1 MQATVKGFVQPGFE
15 SVTSQFAQNLSASR
29 DRNAQLCAYVGERCV
44 VDLWASAI
52 GDESFTGDSLV
63 NVFSSGKSLESIALG
78 MLVDREGLDF
88 NTLVQTVWPTFQGQ
102 GKDMLTLADVMRH
115 EAGLAVLN
123 VNFAPEALQP
133 AAIHDNVIGKALED
147 HPLKLPDD
155 TTSPREY
162 HAISRGWIANEIF
175 RRIDSNHRTIGEFL
189 REHVSGPL
197 GIDVY
202 IGLKDEELGRIS
214 PIKERTFQAQ
224 LLDSLTPGT
233 FARRVGL
240 TFLEMLRRFWHLR
253 DAIQRLRAAR
263 RTLPIQGMSEH
274 GVEIFDTVGIAKAE
288 IPSAGAKCNARG
300 LAKLAAVM
308 ANGGEFGGEA
318 LMSSNA
324 WQQIHA
330 NPIYRNMTFLNS
342 TFTQAGL
349 AQFEDDGTAPKSLA
363 AALNAGREG
372 FFGWMGYGGS
382 IFQWHPELRIG
393 FAYVPTALNTLDF
406 FNQRG
411 KTYQRQIV
419 QCVRTLQNR
428 PPPAAG

>member
-1 MQATVKGFVQPGFE
+1 MTIAIDGSVQPGFE
-15 SVTSQFAQNLSASR
+15 SIKNQLAQNLSAAR
-29 DRNAQLCAYVGERCV
+29 DRNAQLCIYVGEECV

-52 GDESFTGDSLV
+52 GDESFNGDSLV
-63 NVFSSGKSLESIALG
+63 NVFSSGKSLESILLG
-78 MLVDREGLDF
+78 MLVDREGLAFD
-88 NTLVQTVWPTFQGQ
+88 TPVQTVWPAFQGQ
-102 GKDMLTLADVMRH
+102 GKDELTLADVMRH

-123 VNFAPEALQP
+123 VNFSPADIQP
-133 AAIHDNVIGKALED
+133 PAIHDNVVGKALEE
-147 HPLKLPDD
+147 HPLKFPDN
-155 TTSPREY
+155 TSSPREY

-175 RRIDSNHRTIGEFL
+175 RRVDSKNRTMGEFL

-197 GIDVY
+197 GIDVH
-202 IGLKDEELGRIS
+202 IGLEDGELDRVS
-214 PIKERTFQAQ
+214 PIKERTFKAQ
-224 LLDSLTPGT
+224 LLDGITPGT

-240 TFLEMLRRFWHLR
+240 TYVEMLRRFWHLR
-253 DAIQRLRAAR
+253 NAIGSLRATR
-263 RTLPIQGMSEH
+263 TTLPIQGMAEQGGKIFNSE
-274 GVEIFDTVGIAKAE
+274 GISKSE

-308 ANGGEFGGEA
+308 ANGGELGGKA
-318 LMSSNA
+318 LMSNNA

-330 NPIYRNMTFLNS
+330 NPINRKMILLNS
-342 TFTQAGL
+342 AFTQGGL

-382 IFQWHPELRIG
+382 VFQWHPELGIG

-411 KTYQRQIV
+411 KSYQQQTV
-419 QCVRTLQNR
+419 QCVRGLS
-428 PPPAAG
+428 A

>member
-1 MQATVKGFVQPGFE
+1 MTIAINGSVQPGFE
-15 SVTSQFAQNLSASR
+15 SIENQFAQNLSASR
-29 DRNAQLCAYVGERCV
+29 DRNAQLCIYVGEECV

-52 GDESFTGDSLV
+52 GDQSFTGDSLV
-63 NVFSSGKSLESIALG
+63 NVFSSGKSLESILLG
-78 MLVDREGLDF
+78 MLVDREGLAFD
-88 NTLVQTVWPTFQGQ
+88 TRVQTVWPAFQGQ
-102 GKDMLTLADVMRH
+102 GKDPLTLADVMRH

-123 VNFAPEALQP
+123 VNFSPADIQP
-133 AAIHDNVIGKALED
+133 PAIHDNVVGKALED
-147 HPLKLPDD
+147 HPLKFPDD
-155 TTSPREY
+155 TSSPREY

-175 RRIDSNHRTIGEFL
+175 RRVDSKNRTMGEFL

-197 GIDVY
+197 GIDVH
-202 IGLKDEELGRIS
+202 IGLEDGELDRVS
-214 PIKERTFQAQ
+214 PIKERTFTAQ
-224 LLDSLTPGT
+224 LLDGITPGT

-240 TFLEMLRRFWHLR
+240 TYLEMLRRFWHLR
-253 DAIQRLRAAR
+253 NAIGSLRATRA
-263 RTLPIQGMSEH
+263 TLPIQGMAEH
-274 GVEIFDTVGIAKAE
+274 GVKIFNSEGISKSE

-308 ANGGEFGGEA
+308 ANGGELGGKA
-318 LMSSNA
+318 LMSNNA

-330 NPIYRNMTFLNS
+330 NPINRKMTLLNS
-342 TFTQAGL
+342 AFTQGGL

-382 IFQWHPELRIG
+382 VFQWHPELGIG

-411 KTYQRQIV
+411 KSYQQQTV
-419 QCVRTLQNR
+419 QCVRGLS
-428 PPPAAG
+428 A